1 MDFLD
6 ETPETAQ
13 AQNSTEITN
22 IITPQPDPAPLKKDG
37 TRKKDGRGRPP
48 KDNNPKF
55 EKKGAASDEDKL
67 RNKLADFQQNATPE
81 TNTGKSPEQI
91 QAEVQISMPAI
102 TGRMMLELI
111 DFIAPRAIIFIYQF
125 FDDNARYLEVEDIKL
140 SALQKSEMLET
151 ADQVAKL
158 VFAEMSPLTAFSIM
172 IGISYFNNVDEA
184 MHKANKKAIAE
195 KERKEKE
202 REKKRPKLDI
212 SPDE

>member
-13 AQNSTEITN
+13 VQNLNEISN

-48 KDNNPKF
+48 KDNNPKI

-67 RNKLADFQQNATPE
+67 RSKLADFQQNAAPQPE
-81 TNTGKSPEQI
+81 KSPEQI
-91 QAEVQISMPAI
+91 QAEVQINMPAI

-125 FDDNARYLEVEDIKL
+125 FDENARYLEVEDIKL